1 VRRAH
6 LDLVVDGDVEG
17 LGLRDAGLDREVDGF
32 AEDLEAL
39 PQVDVLQLL
48 VDLEPERNDEKE
60 RKKERV
66 LLVTG

>member
-1 VRRAH
+1 MSEVGAH
-6 LDLVVDGDVEG
+6 LDLVFDGDVEG

-48 VDLEPERNDEKE
+48 VDLEPEREKE
-60 RKKERV
+60 MG

>member
-1 VRRAH
+1 MGAH
-6 LDLVVDGDVEG
+6 LDLVFDGDVEG

-48 VDLEPERNDEKE
+48 VDLEPE
-60 RKKERV
+60 KKERRKCYC
-66 LLVTG
+66 